1 MADAQDRPAPL
12 GHRPLQRT
20 VFAHRIR
27 DVHDPIPGNIC
38 GRVLLRVGVRPLQ
51 VAERPSRLGLPA
63 VFPGCRIQFE
73 RPERHVVFVFDRNT
87 VPGGCA
93 AVGTGERDRGII
105 LRIGRGHRTVHDSR
119 GMPVRGYGFDAEGD
133 ARLVT
138 AGMVDAVHA
147 RQFDGAD
154 RDCLGERDLDPH
166 GFAVAAR
173 RQVHRA
179 AVRTGEHL
187 LPRQVAVP
195 FGREGL
201 QEIAGI
207 VQRRGKGQHSNVAVI
222 APCLPPRLRKGQ
234 HHAPVPCRGI
244 RAAPGQMAHRIRRFD
259 PRAARGRPSRAVL
272 HRKAQPQPVRLF
284 CGMLHHVVPHRAQRR
299 DLGFDARPRAAEL
312 PVEQLH
318 ARNPR
323 SGNRLEVFGNS
334 LGRYIAADEMEPRLG
349 IVDPGRRPEIGN
361 IVSPEGTAQLFR
373 IGHGRHLAKGR
384 AGGHDGEQ

>member
-1 MADAQDRPAPL
+1 MRQGSAA
-12 GHRPLQRT
+12 
-20 VFAHRIR
+20 
-27 DVHDPIPGNIC
+27 
-38 GRVLLRVGVRPLQ
+38 VGVRPLQ

-259 PRAARGRPSRAVL
+259 PRPPEVAHPEQFCIVKRSPSRCASFAACFTTSSHIGLSAVIW
-272 HRKAQPQPVRLF
+272 
-284 CGMLHHVVPHRAQRR
+284 
-299 DLGFDARPRAAEL
+299 GFDARAT
-312 PVEQLH
+312 
-318 ARNPR
+318 
-323 SGNRLEVFGNS
+323 
-334 LGRYIAADEMEPRLG
+334 
-349 IVDPGRRPEIGN
+349 GRRTAR
-361 IVSPEGTAQLFR
+361 GTAARPKSPLRQSPRGLR
-373 IGHGRHLAKGR
+373 
-384 AGGHDGEQ
+384 